1 MDKYVP
7 ALIILDKAKT
17 LLFIEP
23 FYFTFCQSFLS
34 SFLDFSSSSI
44 ANSTKKKPPRLCTHK
59 EPVVVCH
66 FTAID

>member
-23 FYFTFCQSFLS
+23 FYFTFCQSFLP
-34 SFLDFSSSSI
+34 SFLDFSSSSV
-44 ANSTKKKPPRLCTHK
+44 ANSTNKKTTPSLHTQ
-59 EPVVVCH
+59 
-66 FTAID
+66 